1 MLIRVDEFLADMT
14 CMQSAATVKH
24 NKNFVETVMS
34 QFFFCWCDVQV
45 YGWGYNGNGQ
55 LGLGNNVNQM
65 NPCRVP
71 NFQGIVI
78 TKVVCGYAHTMALSD
93 VGALYVWGANSY
105 GQLGNGNRST
115 VTTPV
120 HVASEIGRF
129 VVLNIF
135 VVQLFSFEG
144 QEFVLF

>member
-1 MLIRVDEFLADMT
+1 M
-14 CMQSAATVKH
+14 
-24 NKNFVETVMS
+24 
-34 QFFFCWCDVQV
+34 QV

-115 VTTPV
+115 VTSPV

-129 VVLNIF
+129 VVLDIF
-135 VVQLFSFEG
+135 VVKRFSFEG